1 MNIPKPP
8 RTSPSPRRTLR
19 RSFSVLAA
27 ALLVTCA
34 PLSAQT
40 QTITV
45 NANSVVRDIPAGLG
59 GVVALGTF
67 WNSASPNYRDDMI
80 NARIGVARI
89 PGYPTTGAGGS
100 IEELDMRVAQ
110 LINAGAAPVFI
121 QYIKAETNTTFK
133 NKLLRTDG
141 TLYPA
146 GDTTPIAQRVATN
159 LAFLVNRYK
168 SAPFNLTTQYWEVG
182 NEPDLD
188 NVDYKVSSPQEY
200 IGFFSAAHNQLVA
213 SGLRG
218 NVLLAG
224 PVLSWDYGY
233 DIGRDTFMRDFLDAC
248 GDQVDIVTRHIYAV
262 IYDWELPTAYT
273 PFVLLNSG
281 KETLHFDSSILA
293 GGGRGEGQLLAA
305 MNARGVPASV
315 GTGVTE
321 MNVGINSDGN
331 GFSYS
336 ITQGLWFLLSHH
348 YALQNPRS
356 MLTNGFMFD
365 RVQDNYQDGHLAFYT
380 NTKAR
385 SFAYWATYMHGVL
398 TGNQVIA
405 ATSTSPRLVVT
416 ATKDDAYVYVQ
427 VINRD
432 TNAYTANVT
441 ITNAPPVTAATRFN
455 LSSTALPDVGI
466 ATTHG
471 TAFTET
477 FAPMTASVFRFPRTD
492 APVPPVATPP
502 ATISTVLNTSFDTVP
517 TGMLTYANG
526 FTPVISGGRLQLTNT
541 PTNQSS
547 AVVFKG
553 QAMGVARSR
562 YQVRFGF
569 KVVGTTGQ
577 GFVFGAYSA
586 NPAAVGPAGQ
596 GLGYIGQNNRL
607 WGVKF
612 DNSPNQLSVIS
623 NVANATADGW
633 ATKTHA
639 EFDNTDLF
647 AVIDYDGSEGTVRA
661 RLHQGTDAT
670 GTVIADVTNTI
681 GNPAALPVG
690 TVFGFAGGSGQTTHI
705 ESLAITMDYFTP
717 GAEVIMD
724 NTATSGITLT
734 GTWTPLTSPNTY
746 HGTNFLTDGNTGKGT
761 KSVRFKPSLQGFGW
775 RDVYIRWPESST
787 FATNTPITVVHADG
801 TTPAGLI
808 TVDQTTGAS
817 QWVKIGTWRFHNGSV
832 GSVQINTTGTT
843 ATVAA
848 DAVRFVNVAAPV
860 IP

>member
-1 MNIPKPP
+1 MKIKNPP
-8 RTSPSPRRTLR
+8 QEHSRRTLR
-19 RSFSVLAA
+19 RSLSVLAVLFA
-27 ALLVTCA
+27 TCA

-45 NANSVVRDIPAGLG
+45 NANSHIRDIPAGLG
-59 GVVALGTF
+59 GVVALTTF
-67 WNSASPNYRDDMI
+67 WNSLSPNYRDDMI
-80 NARIGVARI
+80 NARIGAVRI

-110 LINAGAAPVFI
+110 ILNVGGRPVFI
-121 QYIKAETNTTFK
+121 QYIKAETNTAFK

-168 SAPFNLTTQYWEVG
+168 SAPFNLTTQYWEIG
-182 NEPDLD
+182 NEPDIT
-188 NVDYKVSSPQEY
+188 VDYKVSTPQEY

-213 SGLRG
+213 SGVRG

-224 PVLSWDYGY
+224 PVISFEYGY
-233 DIGRDTFMRDFLDAC
+233 DTGRDTFMRDFLDAC
-248 GDQVDIVTRHIYAV
+248 GDQVDIVTRHVYATIYN
-262 IYDWELPTAYT
+262 WETTVYT
-273 PFVLLNSG
+273 PYVLLNSSL
-281 KETLHFDSSILA
+281 ETLHFDSSFVA
-293 GGGRGEGQLLAA
+293 GGHRGEGGLLKT
-305 MNARGVPASV
+305 MNDHGVPSSV

-321 MNVGINSDGN
+321 MNVGINGDGN

-356 MLTNGFMFD
+356 LLTNAFMFD
-365 RVQDNYQDGHLAFYT
+365 RVQDGYQDGHLAFYT

-385 SFAYWATYMHGVL
+385 SFAYWALYMHGVL
-398 TGNQVIA
+398 TGNEVVA
-405 ATSTSPRLVVT
+405 ATSNTPRLVVT
-416 ATKDDAYVYVQ
+416 ATKDDAYLYVQ

-432 TNAYTANVT
+432 TNSYTANVT
-441 ITNAPPVTAATRFN
+441 INNAPPVTAATRFN
-455 LSSTALPDVGI
+455 LSATATPDTGI

-471 TAFTET
+471 TSFTET

-492 APVPPVATPP
+492 APVPPIATPP

-526 FTPVISGGRLQLTNT
+526 FTPVISGGRLQLTGT
-541 PTNQSS
+541 TANQSS

-562 YQVRFGF
+562 FQARFGF

-586 NPAAVGPAGQ
+586 NPLAVGPAGP
-596 GLGYIGQNNRL
+596 GLGYVGQNNRL

-623 NVANATADGW
+623 NVTNAAADGW

-639 EFDNTDLF
+639 ELDNVDLF

-670 GTVIADVTNTI
+670 GTLIADVTNRI
-681 GNPAALPVG
+681 GNPSALPVG
-690 TVFGFAGGSGQTTHI
+690 TVFGFTGGSGQTTHI

-717 GAEVIMD
+717 GAEMIID
-724 NTATSGITLT
+724 NTATSGVTVT
-734 GTWTPLTSPNTY
+734 GAWDPVTTPATY

-761 KSVRFKPSLQGFGW
+761 KSVRFKPTLQGFGW
-775 RDVYIRWPESST
+775 RDVYIRWPQSGS
-787 FATNTPITVVHADG
+787 FATNVPITVVHADG
-801 TTPAGLI
+801 TTAPGEI

-817 QWVKIGTWRFHNGSV
+817 DWVKIGTWRFVNGSV

-843 ATVAA
+843 GTVAA
-848 DAVRFVNVAAPV
+848 DAVRFVNVAAP
-860 IP
+860 

>member
-1 MNIPKPP
+1 MTITNKPQATP
-8 RTSPSPRRTLR
+8 CRTLR
-19 RSFSVLAA
+19 RSFSALATAVLFA
-27 ALLVTCA
+27 TCTS
-34 PLSAQT
+34 LSAQT

-45 NANSVVRDIPAGLG
+45 NANSVIRDIPAGLG
-59 GVVALGTF
+59 GVCALGSF

-80 NARIGVARI
+80 NARIGAVRI
-89 PGYPTTGAGGS
+89 IGYPTTGAGGS
-100 IEELDMRVAQ
+100 LEELDTRVAQ
-110 LINAGAAPVFI
+110 VINAGASPVFI
-121 QYIKAETNTTFK
+121 QYIKAETNTAFK

-146 GDTTPIAQRVATN
+146 GDPTLIAQRVATH

-168 SAPFNLTTQYWEVG
+168 SAPFNLTTQYWEIG
-182 NEPDLD
+182 NEPDIT
-188 NVDYKVSSPQEY
+188 VDYKVSSPQEY

-224 PVLSWDYGY
+224 PVISWDYGY
-233 DIGRDTFMRDFLDAC
+233 DTARDTLMRDFLTAC
-248 GDQVDIVTRHIYAV
+248 VGQVDIVTRHTYAALHH
-262 IYDWELPTAYT
+262 WEGHTAFTPYT
-273 PFVLLNSG
+273 LLNSSL
-281 KETLHFDSSILA
+281 ETLHFDSSFIA
-293 GGGRGEGQLLAA
+293 GGQRGEGGLLKA
-305 MNARGVPASV
+305 MNDRGHATTV
-315 GTGVTE
+315 GTGMTE
-321 MNVGINSDGN
+321 MNLANNDHGGGVSSS
-331 GFSYS
+331 FHFT
-336 ITQGLWFLLSHH
+336 ITQGLWFLLAQHH
-348 YALQNPRS
+348 ALQNPRS
-356 MLTNGFMFD
+356 LLTNGFHFD
-365 RVQDNYQDGHLAFYT
+365 RFNDFNIGGNLSFYD

-385 SFAYWATYMHGVL
+385 SFPYWATYMHGAL
-398 TGNQVIA
+398 TGDQVIA
-405 ATSTSPRLVVT
+405 ATSTSARLVVT

-432 TNAYTANVT
+432 TNTHTANVT
-441 ITNAPPVTAATRFN
+441 INNAPPVTAATRFN
-455 LSSTALPDVGI
+455 FSSTARPDTGI

-471 TAFTET
+471 TSFSET

-492 APVPPVATPP
+492 APVPPIATPP

-612 DNSPNQLSVIS
+612 DNSPNQLSVLS
-623 NVANATADGW
+623 NVANAAADGW

-670 GTVIADVTNTI
+670 GTVIADVTNRI

-705 ESLAITMDYFTP
+705 ENLAITMDYFTP
-717 GAEVIMD
+717 GAEVIID
-724 NTATSGITLT
+724 NTATSGVTIT
-734 GTWTPLTSPNTY
+734 GTWDPVTTPTTY
-746 HGTNFLTDGNTGKGT
+746 HGTNFLTDQNAGKGA
-761 KSVRFKPSLQGFGW
+761 KSVRFKPTLQGFGW
-775 RDVYIRWPESST
+775 RDVYIRWPQSGS
-787 FATNTPITVVHADG
+787 FATNVPITVVHADG
-801 TTPAGLI
+801 TTAPGEI

-817 QWVKIGTWRFHNGSV
+817 QWVKIGTWRFLNGSV
-832 GSVQINTTGTT
+832 GSVQINTTGTS

-848 DAVRFVNVAAPV
+848 DAVRFVNVAAP
-860 IP
+860 